1 MVTNNIWKKNLFILS
16 IAVFIAGIAFSEIMP
31 FLPLYVASLGDFSHQ
46 ELNFWSGFI
55 YAGMY
60 IVSAITSPW
69 WGKLADKKGR
79 KLMILRA
86 SFGMAIAIGAMG
98 LVTNVYQL
106 FALRCLQGLFAGF
119 VSNSNALIATQ
130 TPKEKAGQAMG
141 TMASSVTAGTLLGP
155 LVGGFLASI
164 FSYRITFFI
173 TGILLFTTF
182 IMSFLWVKEDN
193 FVAKNTAKLD
203 KTKDVIKQFNSP
215 ILIFGLLITTMII
228 QAANNSINPIVS
240 LFVKQLLHNHGNVV
254 LISGIIA
261 VLPGIA
267 TFAVASKFGALG
279 DKIGTHKIIIAGFIA
294 ASLFFFATAFVQN
307 TIELGILRFLVGFSD
322 ACLFPQVQTMLTK
335 NSPAAITGRVFSWNQ
350 SAMYLGNIIGPLIG
364 TTVSGLS
371 NYSMVFLVTAVIVLF
386 NLFLFKINVLNHLQK
401 SKN

>member
-60 IVSAITSPW
+60 IVSAIISPW

-155 LVGGFLASI
+155 LVGGFWASI

-261 VLPGIA
+261 ALPGIA

-294 ASLFFFATAFVQN
+294 ASLFFFATAF
-307 TIELGILRFLVGFSD
+307 
-322 ACLFPQVQTMLTK
+322 VQTMLTK

>member
-60 IVSAITSPW
+60 IVSAITSPL

-141 TMASSVTAGTLLGP
+141 TIASSVTAGTLLGP

-261 VLPGIA
+261 ALPGIA